1 TNAMY
6 IKNIGQLTR
15 EWIREDVDTQEITN
29 RITNYVISNPKGFK
43 HVSSYSNTIDI
54 AANDSRD
61 TAKSEFTNSFTQFM
75 KANTWLSSN
84 NSLMKGRDGGETN
97 AHHTVFQ

>member
-43 HVSSYSNTIDI
+43 HVSSSSNTIDI

-61 TAKSEFTNSFTQFM
+61 TANTNFNISFKKFM
-75 KANTWLSSN
+75 TNNKLISSSN
-84 NSLMKGRDGGETN
+84 SIPKGIDGETD
-97 AHHTVFQ
+97 AYHTVFK